1 MADQGLYSIFVSA
14 VMLIRVDPVYGRR
27 LSNCWLPAATWVEA
41 LQKTGHIDAG
51 IVIDVRKFNTAM
63 SKAPLFG
70 SVMTRF
76 DGSNQSGVFRVTYHH
91 QHFYYLTQETR
102 QAVYPSPLNR
112 AWRDRVVEVAANVLT
127 IPCTRATRPNL
138 TTTQEATDNTD
149 NTSTDTVECHPSS
162 QKRPRLQQMEEDSTE
177 ISYWPDSPEARQLF
191 QPITPAKSRRTLA
204 VVDMT
209 DDANETAKEAL
220 QRRIRML
227 QSVYGSGEGWRNVI
241 ICRDEKNLSCSKVE
255 IFEI

>member
-1 MADQGLYSIFVSA
+1 M
-14 VMLIRVDPVYGRR
+14 
-27 LSNCWLPAATWVEA
+27 
-41 LQKTGHIDAG
+41 
-51 IVIDVRKFNTAM
+51 
-63 SKAPLFG
+63 
-70 SVMTRF
+70 
-76 DGSNQSGVFRVTYHH
+76 
-91 QHFYYLTQETR
+91 
-102 QAVYPSPLNR
+102 
-112 AWRDRVVEVAANVLT
+112 VEVAANVLT

-220 QRRIRML
+220 QRRISML
-227 QSVYGSGEGWRNVI
+227 QSV
-241 ICRDEKNLSCSKVE
+241 
-255 IFEI
+255 